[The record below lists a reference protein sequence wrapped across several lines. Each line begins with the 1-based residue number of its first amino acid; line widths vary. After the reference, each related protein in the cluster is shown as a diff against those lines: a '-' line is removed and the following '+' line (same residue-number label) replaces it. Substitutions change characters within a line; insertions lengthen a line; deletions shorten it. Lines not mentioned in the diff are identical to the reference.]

1 MPAACPRLALTA
13 WMAGSFMPSVRGT
26 DDRYTTHLE
35 ITAINLL
42 MNKLI
47 PVLGKKNNNMYH
59 GFAIQ

>member
-1 MPAACPRLALTA
+1 
-13 WMAGSFMPSVRGT
+13 VRGT

-42 MNKLI
+42 MNKLV
-47 PVLGKKNNNMYH
+47 PVLGKKNNNMYR